1 MASNYLIRQCN
12 NSSDGSRT
20 TATYSFWIKRHD
32 SQEATDSTACYF
44 LGTHNTEGAGTTNR
58 FDIRFRENKLWAI
71 SSTSYIFT
79 TDTIF
84 TDTTSWMHIV
94 IGIANGAS
102 GNNKYKVWVNGSLL
116 DTDNFTNKQLTSGN
130 LGFGAANETIS
141 IGYSTHDNQGLN
153 NMNMSMAQVCYVN
166 GLQLDASVFAETR
179 SGSWTY
185 KSPDD
190 IRTAVV
196 AAGGFGTNGFIL
208 PMDQTLES
216 YGLTQQF
223 AQYPWKRGY
232 NMLVY
237 NRNADS
243 NATNA
248 PITAKIIPQ
257 SNDVKYSGSALYN
270 PSCFGQLL
278 AAGSGGGINN
288 REAET
293 VLLNGSDEGIETLAA
308 ASSWTIEA
316 WIKKVE
322 RNHGNFAG
330 AGVWFNINKPDGTNN
345 ILLRECNGLATG
357 WDAYIEPSSGTTGD
371 IKDSTHSSFTYDWEH
386 FTLVWDGSNYKYF
399 QNGKYIGAIANS
411 TNAIQSGD
419 IMALFSESDG
429 PTGNYNNSSTGV
441 IIDSLRIVSGQTLY
455 TTSSTTVGAQ
465 IFTPGDI
472 TDPANFTVD
481 GDSSTSSITGTTTH
495 VLSLP
500 QCMAGEMLKDEGTIA
515 SNIDSKWRP
524 RWIPVSDAGVGCPR
538 LVGDS
543 KFGRSSIAFSNPQ
556 ESGSF
561 PTADQGGILM
571 EDRVGWTGDSTGQQF
586 QNVFNGDFTL
596 EFWYKCYH
604 SRSQGG
610 YPRVFDLSG
619 GNTSNA
625 FQIILAINSSGDV
638 SSYNARHG
646 VPFLW
651 MNGASNFPTS
661 GDSNPVT
668 PVAVAGDGKWH
679 HYACTRSGTTWYQFF
694 DGALFKQNNNPTVN
708 GVLNPVDNTPS
719 LIGSSGQNISG
730 SGGPG
735 GTGFPSGSTAPFEGA
750 IDQFRVV
757 NNQCLYTSDFTPGDI
772 GSKTTFTTDGTN
784 QSNSITGQ
792 VVSLLNPDVEC
803 IGSDSS
809 TSSTVSTN
817 GFVDHDFLPGFST
830 SKDIPDNSFAQMS
843 QVGSGFNDSTKY
855 SWINHHGGM
864 ITNLPTGGKAIA
876 VCNMPVIKGKWYWE
890 MIDGQNDKGDWVG
903 SPGGLAAGAVTA
915 EYPQDGVQDIGW
927 ETYWNPYSASAG
939 GRVGYTQT
947 YDNFRANQQQF
958 DGSANTGIAYNSKED
973 GLSQQRN
980 SARDSSYTSN
990 LLSTTQNVKVH
1001 GMAWDMD
1008 SGQITYYTNG
1018 KQSFQR
1024 SDSSIGRGSVP
1035 WCFAIALET
1044 ASSPQET
1051 VQYNFG
1057 GSYWQVNRDGDYY
1070 ADQNGYGK
1078 FMYKPPS
1085 GYLAL
1090 CDANWKSVHNPPIDD
1105 GSTKFKAVAY
1115 SGSGSAQ
1122 ALTVGWQPALTILK
1136 RRNHTAFYNFWIDR
1150 LRGPADGSNDR
1161 VLRSNT
1167 TTAANNSNYLNSFDS
1182 NGITLPSTAAVN
1194 ESGGTYV
1201 AWNWRADES
1210 FTPSGSGVTATSG
1223 LRDTDAGF
1231 SVLKWEG
1238 DTSSG
1243 GSITHGLN
1251 AKPEFVIWKRIDNT
1265 WNWDIYWESIGYDGT
1280 PTGTVDSLVFTTAT
1294 PRSVS
1299 VLHPDATNL
1308 NLTNNFTNG
1317 DGAKMIAYCW
1327 HSVPG
1332 YSSFGEYISN
1342 AAQTANPTNNGQFVF
1357 TGFKPAFVLMKSISA
1372 ANDWGIRDNAR
1383 SPQNPRKRVLRW
1395 NEEASSQEEQDL
1407 PGYAIDFVSNG
1418 FKCRANG
1425 TETHSPGSR
1434 FVYAAFAEKPAH
1446 LAKAGI

>member
-1 MASNYLIRQCN
+1 MANNYLIRRCS
-12 NSSDGSRT
+12 NSSDGNRT
-20 TATYSFWIKRHD
+20 TATYSFWMKRHD
-32 SQEATDSTACYF
+32 SQKASDSTACYF
-44 LGTHNTEGAGTTNR
+44 YGTHNEEGSATTQR

-71 SSTSYIFT
+71 SSSAYIFT
-79 TDTIF
+79 TDAIF

-94 IGIANGAS
+94 IGINNGAS
-102 GNNKYKVWVNGSLL
+102 GNSNKYKVWVNGSLL
-116 DTDNFTNKQLTSGN
+116 DTANFSNLGLTSGN
-130 LGFGAANETIS
+130 LGFGAVNETIS
-141 IGYSTHDNQGLN
+141 IGYSTWDNQGLN
-153 NMNMSMAQVCYVN
+153 HMNMSMAQVCYVN
-166 GLQLDASVFAETR
+166 GLQLDASVFGETR
-179 SGSWTY
+179 SGSWSY

-196 AAGGFGTNGFIL
+196 AAGGFGTNGYLL
-208 PMDQTLES
+208 PMDPTLET

-232 NMLVY
+232 NMLSY

-243 NATNA
+243 NATDG
-248 PITAKIIPQ
+248 PITAKIVPE

-270 PSCFGQLL
+270 PSGFGQLHTG
-278 AAGSGGGINN
+278 GSTGGINN

-293 VLLNGSDEGIETLAA
+293 VLINGSDEGIETLAA

-357 WDAYIEPSSGTTGD
+357 WDAYIEPSSGSTGD
-371 IKDSTHSSFTYDWEH
+371 IKNATHSAFTYDWEH

-399 QNGKYIGAIANS
+399 QNGKYIGVIANS

-429 PTGNYNNSSTGV
+429 STGNYNNSSTGV

-455 TTSSTTVGAQ
+455 TTSSTTVGDQ

-472 TDPANFTVD
+472 TDPANFTVN
-481 GDSSTSSITGTTTH
+481 GGSSTASITGTVTH
-495 VLSLP
+495 LLSLP

-515 SNIDSKWRP
+515 PDSKWKP
-524 RWIPVSDAGVGCPR
+524 RWIPVSQNGRSYPR
-538 LVGDS
+538 LIGDS
-543 KFGRSSIAFSNPQ
+543 KFGRSSIAFSEQMEAGTLPTLGN
-556 ESGSF
+556 SGVL
-561 PTADQGGILM
+561 I
-571 EDRVGWTGDSTGQQF
+571 EDRVGWTGDNTGQQF
-586 QNVFNGDFTL
+586 QNVFNGDFTI
-596 EFWYKCYH
+596 EFWYKAHH
-604 SRSQGG
+604 SRNDGGG

-619 GNTSNA
+619 GNQQDA
-625 FQIILAINSSGDV
+625 FQIILGQANSDAST
-638 SSYNARHG
+638 YNADIG
-646 VPFLW
+646 VPFIW
-651 MNGASNFPTS
+651 MGGSSNFPLN
-661 GDSNPVT
+661 GDST
-668 PVAVAGDGKWH
+668 PSTPSAVNGDGVWH
-679 HYACTRSGTTWYQFF
+679 HYAATRSGTTWYQFF
-694 DGALFKQNNNPTVN
+694 DGALFKQNNNPTVS
-708 GVLNPVDNTPS
+708 GALNPSTNYPS
-719 LIGSSGQNISG
+719 VIGASGTTIDGAGGIGNITWTNQN
-730 SGGPG
+730 
-735 GTGFPSGSTAPFEGA
+735 ANFEGA

-757 NNQCLYTSDFTPGDI
+757 NNQCLYTSNFTPGDI

-803 IGSDSS
+803 VGSDSS
-809 TSSTVSTN
+809 TSNTVSNN
-817 GFVDHDFLPGFST
+817 GFIDHNFLPGFST

-843 QVGSGFNDSTKY
+843 QVGSGFSDNSQY

-864 ITNLPTGGKAIA
+864 ITGLPNSGKAMA
-876 VCNMPVIKGKWYWE
+876 VANMPVTKGKWYWE
-890 MIDGQNDKGDWVG
+890 IIDGQNDKGDWVG
-903 SPGGLAAGAVTA
+903 ASGGLAVGAVTA
-915 EYPQDGVQDIGW
+915 EYPQDGQQDFGW
-927 ETYWNPYSASAG
+927 EQYWNPFSASVG

-958 DGSANTGIAYNSKED
+958 DTAANTGLSHSSTAD

-980 SARDSSYTSN
+980 AARTATYTSD
-990 LLSTTQNVKVH
+990 LLSTTQNVKVL

-1008 SGQITYYTNG
+1008 NAQITYYVNG
-1018 KQSFQR
+1018 KQTYQR
-1024 SDSSIGRGSVP
+1024 NDSSIGRGSVP

-1044 ASSPQET
+1044 SASVHET

-1057 GSYWQVNRDGDYY
+1057 GSHWQVNRDGDHY

-1085 GYLAL
+1085 GFLAL

-1115 SGSGSAQ
+1115 SGQGSAKSI
-1122 ALTVGWQPALTILK
+1122 TVGWQPALTILK
-1136 RRNHTAFYNFWIDR
+1136 RRNHSAFYNFWIDR

-1167 TTAANNSNYLNSFDS
+1167 TTAANNSNYLTSFDS
-1182 NGITLPSTAAVN
+1182 NGITIPSTAAVN
-1194 ESGGTYV
+1194 ESGGNYV

-1210 FTPSGSGVTATSG
+1210 FTPSGSGVTSTSG

-1231 SVLKWEG
+1231 SILKWEG

-1243 GSITHGLN
+1243 GSINHGLN
-1251 AKPEFVIWKRIDNT
+1251 AKPEFVIWKRLDNK
-1265 WNWDIYWESIGYDGT
+1265 WNWDIYWETIGYDGT

-1299 VLHPDATNL
+1299 VLHPDAANL
-1308 NLTNNFTNG
+1308 NLTDNFTNG
-1317 DGAKMIAYCW
+1317 NGAKMIAYCW

-1342 AAQTANPTNNGQFVF
+1342 SAQITSDSNNGQFIF
-1357 TGFKPAFVLMKSISA
+1357 TGFKPAFVLMKSITA
-1372 ANDWGIRDNAR
+1372 DNDWGIRDNAR
-1383 SPQNPRKRVLRW
+1383 SPQNPRQRVLRW
-1395 NEEASSQEEQDL
+1395 NEEASSQEEQDTA
-1407 PGYAIDFVSNG
+1407 GYAIDFVSNG
-1418 FKCRANG
+1418 FKCRAHG
-1425 TETHSPGSR
+1425 SETHTPGNR